1 MDYIKA
7 NNRHQIRMNCL
18 EEQIEAD
25 NQVRFIDAFV
35 EKLDLAALGYI
46 VQGSSKSSVRRLRRI
61 KQLGSLRLPCFK
73 PIPP

>member
-1 MDYIKA
+1 MDYIIA

-35 EKLDLAALGYI
+35 EKSDLTAWGYI
-46 VQGSSKSSVRRLRRI
+46 EPKLNTSISKATVM
-61 KQLGSLRLPCFK
+61 KTKHNG
-73 PIPP
+73 